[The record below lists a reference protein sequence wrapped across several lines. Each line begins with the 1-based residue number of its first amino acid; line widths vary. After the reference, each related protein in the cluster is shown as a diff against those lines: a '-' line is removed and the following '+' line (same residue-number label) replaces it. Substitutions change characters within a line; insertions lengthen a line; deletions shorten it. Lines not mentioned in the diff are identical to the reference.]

1 MAPAERNNH
10 KRPQGSRPPEG
21 PRLKVTYDE
30 NIIDPPVQM
39 PACTAVACAS
49 AGGPIP
55 MALFSKH
62 STKKPHP
69 PAPEAKPATAD
80 ASARPPSAREVAAHV
95 AGKSGRAKD
104 RQQVEP
110 AGEITVTGASLIE
123 WSSPGQPSFEV
134 AQANPGLCS
143 VLEDAA
149 LRFASGHPE
158 QARTLLE
165 EGVQTDHDAKLSP
178 LAWLALFDLQ
188 QRAGDKTVFD
198 QFALQYVVQFERS
211 APAWEARDKPQSGI
225 RATGGGY
232 IGLTGKL
239 TAAVAAQLDGL
250 RRAMAKNLSEVR
262 LDLMSVTGFDD
273 DGARLLAQALAE
285 ARRRKGAL
293 TLQRAEKLKPP
304 LEAALKKGREGG
316 EGAWLLSL
324 ELLQWAN
331 ARAPFEDRAVEY
343 AVTFEM
349 SPPSWEPPVLPQV
362 VSEAATDGAA
372 TSSADVE
379 VLVWT
384 GVMAGSGMPHLGRL
398 IEFAQGRA
406 VVAIDMSQ
414 VERVDFVCAGAL
426 LNTINR
432 IELQRKAVQIVGAT
446 PIIRA
451 MLLLIGISPRH
462 FIKKSQ

>member
-1 MAPAERNNH
+1 
-10 KRPQGSRPPEG
+10 
-21 PRLKVTYDE
+21 
-30 NIIDPPVQM
+30 
-39 PACTAVACAS
+39 
-49 AGGPIP
+49 

-62 STKKPHP
+62 SAKKPHP
-69 PAPEAKPATAD
+69 PAPEAKPPATPD
-80 ASARPPSAREVAAHV
+80 ASGRPPSAREVAAHV

-104 RQQVEP
+104 RKQVEP
-110 AGEITVTGASLIE
+110 AGDITVTGVSLIE

-134 AQANPGLCS
+134 AQANPGLCA

-149 LRFASGHPE
+149 LRFASGHAA
-158 QARTLLE
+158 QARALLE

-188 QRAGDKTVFD
+188 QRAGDKTAFD

-211 APAWEARDKPQSGI
+211 APGWEARDKPQSGT

-232 IGLTGKL
+232 IGLTGNL
-239 TAAVAAQLDGL
+239 TAAVATQLDSL
-250 RRAMAKNLSEVR
+250 RRAMGKELREVR
-262 LDLMSVTGFDD
+262 LDLLSVTGFDD

-285 ARRRKGAL
+285 ARRRKVAL
-293 TLQRAEKLKPP
+293 TLQRAEKLKVP
-304 LEAALKKGREGG
+304 LEAALKKGRDGG

-331 ARAPFEDRAVEY
+331 AHATFEDRAVEY

-349 SPPSWEPPVLPQV
+349 SPPSWEPPFLPQV
-362 VSEAATDGAA
+362 ATEAVADDAVASSE
-372 TSSADVE
+372 DVE
-379 VLVWT
+379 VLVWS
-384 GVMAGSGMPHLGRL
+384 GVMAGSAMPQLGRL
-398 IEFAQGRA
+398 TEFAQGRA
-406 VVAIDMSQ
+406 VVPIDMSQ

-462 FIKKSQ
+462 FVKKSQ